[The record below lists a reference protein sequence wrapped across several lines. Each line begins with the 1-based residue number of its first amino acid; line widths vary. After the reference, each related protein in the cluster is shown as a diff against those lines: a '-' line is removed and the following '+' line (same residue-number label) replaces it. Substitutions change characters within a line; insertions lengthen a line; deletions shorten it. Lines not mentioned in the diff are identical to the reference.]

1 MNRDQATWKS
11 QRSSRFP
18 NTELKTHLQSPSAEG
33 TCEDETNQRDTGFET
48 GVEASRGGFDARAI
62 KEMLQTVQTD
72 PKGIRRTIRRT
83 ELRLI
88 VPLADSTIYEMERRD
103 EFPKRFFLTPRCVVW
118 DLAEVLNWLDSR
130 KKASIKK
137 APPPDFN
144 LRKVSRKNN

>member
-11 QRSSRFP
+11 QRSSSYPR
-18 NTELKTHLQSPSAEG
+18 TEPKSLSQSASSEG
-33 TCEDETNQRDTGFET
+33 TCEHKTSPRDTGLET
-48 GVEASRGGFDARAI
+48 GVEASRGGFDERAI
-62 KEMLQTVQTD
+62 REMLQTAQTD

-130 KKASIKK
+130 RKASIKK
-137 APPPDFN
+137 APHPDFK
-144 LRKVSRKNN
+144 LRRGSRKNN